1 MRKPRKPLTP
11 ISALHVFKLCFRSA
25 LLVAATVI
33 YIVNRVRD
41 SARPFG
47 SVTEKMWLL
56 GIIGLVFT
64 VEMIFRFFPSR
75 LESMGCQKQFRK
87 NFVPTDIPYPEKST
101 WRTTLTVALVW
112 LLLNGAIAALFFLG
126 LIDEGILVLLSLF
139 YSVCDMICILFFCP
153 FQTWIMK
160 NKCCGSCRIYNWD
173 YAMMFTPL
181 VLVVHP
187 ITYTVLAVAL
197 LLLAVWEIQVL
208 RHRERFSTACNAAL
222 ACRRCPE
229 KLCQHKRQLRRFL
242 RKHRELLAERGADLL
257 ERGSAVLEGAKARLS
272 RRQRTG
278 DVPTDAATEQEA
290 RDADSDAPTDGR

>member
-1 MRKPRKPLTP
+1 MKKHKPLTP

-33 YIVNRVRD
+33 YSINHVRD

-47 SVTEKMWLL
+47 SVTEKIWLL

-75 LESMGCQKQFRK
+75 LESMGCQKQFQK

-101 WRTTLTVALVW
+101 WRSTLAVALVW
-112 LLLNGAIAALFFLG
+112 LALNGAIAALFFLG
-126 LIDEGILVLLSLF
+126 ILDEGILVLIALF

-181 VLVVHP
+181 ILVVHP
-187 ITYTVLAVAL
+187 ITYTVLAIAL
-197 LLLAVWEIQVL
+197 LLLIVWEVQIF
-208 RHRERFSTACNAAL
+208 RHRERFSTECNAAL
-222 ACRRCPE
+222 SCRRCPE

-272 RRQRTG
+272 RRSK
-278 DVPTDAATEQEA
+278 TEG
-290 RDADSDAPTDGR
+290 APTDTQASSDGRSEAPADAQDGSQ

>member
-47 SVTEKMWLL
+47 SVTEKIWLL

-181 VLVVHP
+181 VFVPHP
-187 ITYTVLAVAL
+187 LARAL
-197 LLLAVWEIQVL
+197 FALGMGLLILWEIVIL
-208 RHRERFSTACNAAL
+208 LHPERFDVETNAAL
-222 ACRRCPE
+222 RCANCQE
-229 KLCQHKRQLRRFL
+229 KLCHHKRQLRAFL
-242 RKHRELLAERGADLL
+242 RRHGDRFRVKENIALLTERLK
-257 ERGSAVLEGAKARLS
+257 RKKK
-272 RRQRTG
+272 
-278 DVPTDAATEQEA
+278 
-290 RDADSDAPTDGR
+290 